1 MYFQLSLK
9 NLAQSETIYK
19 SFYSLFKPISKNKNI
34 ELELFFFNDYT
45 FKIELDASFITG
57 RDHAGIS
64 FELNLFGVSI
74 NINFYDSRH
83 WDYENKTWQE

>member
-9 NLAQSETIYK
+9 NLFQTKTTYK
-19 SFYSLFKPISKNKNI
+19 NICSIFKQVSKNKNI

-45 FKIELDASFITG
+45 FKVELDASFITG
-57 RDHAGIS
+57 RDHAGVS
-64 FELNLFGVSI
+64 FELNILGASI

-83 WDYENKTWQE
+83 WDYENKIWEE